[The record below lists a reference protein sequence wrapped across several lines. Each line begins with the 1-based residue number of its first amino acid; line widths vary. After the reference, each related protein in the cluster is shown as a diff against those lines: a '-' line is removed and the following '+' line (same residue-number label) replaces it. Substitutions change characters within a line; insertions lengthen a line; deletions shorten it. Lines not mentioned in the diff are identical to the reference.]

1 MFEVL
6 TFEKLMKCGGDCSKC
21 VGMYPI
27 WVWKTERGKKIL
39 GSHFLWESDGSNKPY
54 RVESCADMKAKYKP
68 FFEDVVKKN
77 KTSGWHAFLF
87 PSEELANIFH
97 TALDCGYSIHS
108 LYKDM
113 PQLGDF
119 EI

>member
-27 WVWKTERGKKIL
+27 WVWKTERNKKIL
-39 GSHFLWESDGSNKPY
+39 GSHFLWESDGSNEPY
-54 RVESCADMKAKYKP
+54 RAESCADMKEKYKP
-68 FFEDVVKKN
+68 FFDDVVKKD
-77 KTSGWHAFLF
+77 KTGGWHVFLF
-87 PSEELANIFH
+87 PTAELANVFH
-97 TALDCGYSIHS
+97 SALDYGLSLSS
-108 LYKDM
+108 LYKTM
-113 PQLGDF
+113 PHLEEF